1 MFKVTMLST
10 LAAALCAVSAEVAA
24 SAPPLA
30 KLDAGVVQG
39 EIQRD
44 ALAFRGIPYAAPP
57 VGSLRWKAPAP
68 AIHWTGVRSATA
80 FGAACPQPKL
90 FDEAW
95 ARVGPT
101 NEDCLFLNVWR
112 PKGSQK
118 HLPVMVFF
126 HGGGFSL
133 GSSGVPLYDG
143 AALARRGAVIVTLNY
158 RLGRLG
164 FFAHPVLTAS
174 DPNGQLGNYGLLDM
188 IAALQW
194 VQHNITQFGGDPHNV
209 TIFGESAGAG
219 AVEVFMA
226 SPEVSGLFAKAIIE
240 SGGGAETLPPLRGAR
255 SVEAMGKQWTDTL
268 GLPEITPEALRAIP
282 AAQVATAEGFP
293 MIDGRL
299 IRYAPGDA
307 FNRGE
312 QQHVP
317 FIVGSNS
324 YEESLTGWSDEKARK
339 LLGSAY
345 EELLDEYRREAPAKP
360 GPEATLRGEV
370 NAVEPARSLAVHQ
383 AKTGTPAYVYYFKQV
398 PAGVRATKP
407 GAQHGGELGYVF
419 GNQAAED
426 QWDDVDRKVARMIGD
441 YWVQFARTGNP
452 NLPGAPEWKPVTAN
466 AVTYLV
472 FDAAPHRATPTALEE
487 KTRKLTLEGSE
498 RLWATAP

>member
-24 SAPPLA
+24 SATPVA

-39 EIQRD
+39 EIQQD
-44 ALAFRGIPYAAPP
+44 VLAFRGIPYAAPP
-57 VGSLRWKAPAP
+57 VGPLRWKAPAP

-90 FDEAW
+90 FNDAW

-112 PKGSQK
+112 PKGRQK

-133 GSSGVPLYDG
+133 GSSGIPLYDG

-164 FFAHPVLTAS
+164 FFAHPVLTAA

-188 IAALQW
+188 IAALRW
-194 VQHNITQFGGDPHNV
+194 VQHNITQFGGDPRNV

-219 AVEVFMA
+219 AVEIFMT

-240 SGGGAETLPPLRGAR
+240 SGGGAETLLPLRGAV
-255 SVEAMGKQWTDTL
+255 SAQAAGKKWTDTL
-268 GLPEITPEALRAIP
+268 GLREITPAALRAIP

-307 FNRGE
+307 FNRSE

-324 YEESLTGWSDEKARK
+324 YEESLQGWSDEKARK
-339 LLGSAY
+339 LLGSDY
-345 EELLDEYRREAPAKP
+345 DELLDEYRHEAPAKP

-370 NAVEPARSLAVHQ
+370 NAVEPARNLAVHQ
-383 AKTGTPAYVYYFKQV
+383 AKTGTPAYVYYFKQL
-398 PAGVRATKP
+398 PAGVRATLP
-407 GAQHGGELGYVF
+407 GAPHGGEVAYVF
-419 GNQAAED
+419 GNQPAEE
-426 QWDDVDRKVARMIGD
+426 QWDDVDRNVARMIGD
-441 YWVQFARTGNP
+441 YWVQFAKTGNP

-472 FDAAPHRATPTALEE
+472 FDAATHMATPTALEE
-487 KTRKLTLEGSE
+487 KTRKLTLEGSK

>member
-1 MFKVTMLST
+1 MFKVTVLST

-24 SAPPLA
+24 SAPPVA

-39 EIQRD
+39 EIRQD
-44 ALAFRGIPYAAPP
+44 VLAFRGIPYAAAP

-68 AIHWTGVRSATA
+68 AVHWTGVRSATA
-80 FGAACPQPKL
+80 FGAACPQPKM
-90 FDEAW
+90 FDAAW

-164 FFAHPVLTAS
+164 FFAHPVLTAE

-194 VQHNITQFGGDPHNV
+194 VQHNITQFGGDPRNV

-219 AVEVFMA
+219 AVEVLMA
-226 SPEVSGLFAKAIIE
+226 STEVSGLFARAIIE
-240 SGGGAETLPPLRGAR
+240 SGGGAETLPPLRGA
-255 SVEAMGKQWTDTL
+255 SSAEAAGKRWTDTL
-268 GLPEITPEALRAIP
+268 RLPAVTPEALRAIP

-312 QQHVP
+312 RKRVP

-324 YEESLTGWSDEKARK
+324 YEESLQGWSDEKARK
-339 LLGSAY
+339 LLGGAY

-370 NAVEPARSLAVHQ
+370 NAVEPARSLAVQQ
-383 AKTGTPAYVYYFKQV
+383 AKAGNAAYVYYFKQL
-398 PAGVRATKP
+398 PAGVRATLP
-407 GAQHGGELGYVF
+407 GAPHGGEVAYVF
-419 GNQAAED
+419 GNQPAED
-426 QWDDVDRKVARMIGD
+426 QWDDVDRNVAKMIGD
-441 YWVQFARTGNP
+441 YWVQFAKTGNP
-452 NLPGAPEWKPVTAN
+452 NLPGAPEWRSVMAN

-472 FDAAPHRATPTALEE
+472 FDAATHMVTPTALEE
-487 KTRKLTLEGSE
+487 KTRKLTLEGSQ
-498 RLWATAP
+498 RLWAAAP